1 MKKLTLLFTSL
12 FLLSTFSFSQNG
24 SETYT
29 GCEDDGYSVDVNGT
43 TYDESNPTGTET
55 ITGGAVDNSDS
66 TVVINLEFLPA
77 TTATINVS
85 ACNTYTTPSGDSTY
99 TITGTYNDTIPN
111 AANCDSIITINLTI
125 ETATSDT
132 VTVSACD
139 SYVSVSGNYTWTT
152 DGVYNDTIPNAVGC
166 DSIIVTNLTILNS
179 TADTITVNA
188 CNTYTTPSG
197 DSTYTIAGIYNDT
210 IPNAAGCDSI
220 LTINLSI
227 GTIATT
233 DTVTVSACDSYV
245 SVSGNYTWTTDGTY
259 NDTIPNAVGCDSII
273 VTNLSIVTIASSD
286 TVTVS
291 ACDSYVSVSGN
302 YTWTTDGIYND
313 TILNAIGCDSII
325 VTNLTILNSTTETIS
340 VDACDTY
347 TTPSGDYSY
356 TAAGTYN
363 DTIPNAAGCDSIIT
377 INLTMNTSDAS
388 TDVQTACFSYT
399 WIDSITYTYSNNT
412 ATHTYTNVDGCDST
426 ISLNLTINTFN
437 RHIAVGPDNDILKVT
452 KGFDSYQWVDCDNG
466 FAPISGATDAHF
478 SPSQNGSYAVI
489 MKNNSCTDT
498 SECKT
503 INNAGLS
510 DEDLNYLNIYPNP
523 TSSQVTVSLGNNE
536 KIANVRVFDLAGK
549 EIQNKAINNSAQ
561 TNIIIQGNSGFYIIE
576 VTTQSNQ
583 VVRRRISKLD

>member
-12 FLLSTFSFSQNG
+12 FLLSTFSYSQNS

-259 NDTIPNAVGCDSII
+259 NDTIPNAVGCDS
-273 VTNLSIVTIASSD
+273 V
-286 TVTVS
+286 
-291 ACDSYVSVSGN
+291 
-302 YTWTTDGIYND
+302 
-313 TILNAIGCDSII
+313 I

>member
-152 DGVYNDTIPNAVGC
+152 DG
-166 DSIIVTNLTILNS
+166 
-179 TADTITVNA
+179 
-188 CNTYTTPSG
+188 
-197 DSTYTIAGIYNDT
+197 
-210 IPNAAGCDSI
+210 
-220 LTINLSI
+220 
-227 GTIATT
+227 
-233 DTVTVSACDSYV
+233 
-245 SVSGNYTWTTDGTY
+245 TY

-325 VTNLTILNSTTETIS
+325 V
-340 VDACDTY
+340 
-347 TTPSGDYSY
+347 
-356 TAAGTYN
+356 
-363 DTIPNAAGCDSIIT
+363 
-377 INLTMNTSDAS
+377 
-388 TDVQTACFSYT
+388 
-399 WIDSITYTYSNNT
+399 
-412 ATHTYTNVDGCDST
+412 
-426 ISLNLTINTFN
+426 
-437 RHIAVGPDNDILKVT
+437 
-452 KGFDSYQWVDCDNG
+452 
-466 FAPISGATDAHF
+466 
-478 SPSQNGSYAVI
+478 
-489 MKNNSCTDT
+489 
-498 SECKT
+498 
-503 INNAGLS
+503 
-510 DEDLNYLNIYPNP
+510 
-523 TSSQVTVSLGNNE
+523 
-536 KIANVRVFDLAGK
+536 
-549 EIQNKAINNSAQ
+549 
-561 TNIIIQGNSGFYIIE
+561 
-576 VTTQSNQ
+576 
-583 VVRRRISKLD
+583 